1 MNREFFPSC
10 YSDVMSRQYQKITS
24 QQRRF
29 CALEEAIFTVFGRSH
44 NWWGAFSWKGLPCRP
59 SWWNIFFLFHV
70 HPAARFL
77 VKGCPPSWWNL
88 FSFFHVHPAAEVAL
102 WTLLTCH
109 VYLAKYK
116 ANSKECSP
124 PPSEMELSDHFVV
137 WSPGNILHETSWYFS
152 SKVVCLKY
160 DIWCCSVI
168 DFFVGS

>member
-1 MNREFFPSC
+1 MLCHGNTKRLLHNRGVFALWKK
-10 YSDVMSRQYQKITS
+10 QY
-24 QQRRF
+24 
-29 CALEEAIFTVFGRSH
+29 
-44 NWWGAFSWKGLPCRP
+44 LPCSVVHTIGGELFLEKGCLVGPRGE
-59 SWWNIFFLFHV
+59 IFFFLFHV

-77 VKGCPPSWWNL
+77 VKGCRSLWWNL
-88 FSFFHVHPAAEVAL
+88 FSFFHVHPAARVAL

-109 VYLAKYK
+109 VYPVKYK